1 MIHEL
6 SMVAMTVI
14 FYILSTVI
22 YKKFKTPLLNPILVS
37 TIFIIATLM
46 FAGMDYEAYD
56 MGGRHIKFFLGPSIV
71 ILAIPLHRQFHILKK
86 SYKPILGGIITG
98 IIVSFITVVGLS
110 KLFNLNRELMLSIVP
125 KSITTPMG
133 ILVTSEIGGLE
144 SITIASIILT
154 GIIGAVLAPT
164 VMKVFRIKNNVAV
177 GIGIGTSSHAV
188 GTSKA
193 VEMGEVEGAMSSL
206 SIAVAGLIT
215 VLLTPVI
222 QIALNLI

>member
-215 VLLTPVI
+215 VLLTPLI

>member
-1 MIHEL
+1 MIHEI

-14 FYILSTVI
+14 FYILSIVL
-22 YKKFKTPLLNPILVS
+22 YKKLKTPLLNPILVS
-37 TIFIIATLM
+37 TILIIGTLM
-46 FAGMDYEAYD
+46 LVGMDYEAYD

-98 IIVSFITVVGLS
+98 IIVSFITVVALS
-110 KLFNLNRELMLSIVP
+110 KLFNLNRDLMLSIIP

-215 VLLTPVI
+215 VLLTPLI

>member
-1 MIHEL
+1 
-6 SMVAMTVI
+6 MTVI

-215 VLLTPVI
+215 VLLTPLI

>member
-1 MIHEL
+1 
-6 SMVAMTVI
+6 
-14 FYILSTVI
+14 
-22 YKKFKTPLLNPILVS
+22 
-37 TIFIIATLM
+37 M

-215 VLLTPVI
+215 VLLTPLI